1 MVAKIIIYS
10 LNLLTDF
17 QTFEFNYLL
26 TTPLGY
32 LIKKFKL
39 NMPK

>member
-17 QTFEFNYLL
+17 QTFEFNYLFDNS
-26 TTPLGY
+26 TW
-32 LIKKFKL
+32 ISNKKIQT
-39 NMPK
+39 